1 MNNDVCV
8 CPSFSSYSSDRLAE
22 TALRVAAG
30 DDDFEFALLRDDNYK
45 EVSAAEFH
53 HDGPVFPVF
62 SRDLIQISRG
72 TEQSEQIPL
81 RKLFAEEDRDRAPS
95 CSSSE
100 EDELESVPAAA
111 LRQCEKSKST
121 GSASRRRWKIRDL
134 LLRRSRSDGKES
146 IVFLTPKRRGENPT
160 LRSPEKG
167 RGGEGPDSASA
178 AAREALYVRS
188 RAVKEGEKSRSYL
201 PYRRDLVGLFA
212 NVSFSRF

>member
-1 MNNDVCV
+1 MNSDVCV

-22 TALRVAAG
+22 IAIRVAG
-30 DDDFEFALLRDDNYK
+30 DDDFEFALLCDDNHK
-45 EVSAAEFH
+45 EVSAAEFL

-62 SRDLIQISRG
+62 SRDLIQISG
-72 TEQSEQIPL
+72 GAEQSEPIPL
-81 RKLFAEEDRDRAPS
+81 RKLFAEENRDRAPS

-134 LLRRSRSDGKES
+134 LLLRSRSDGKES
-146 IVFLTPKRRGENPT
+146 FVFLTPKRRGENPT
-160 LRSPEKG
+160 LRTPEKG
-167 RGGEGPDSASA
+167 RGGEGPDSAA
-178 AAREALYVRS
+178 AAHEAFYARS
-188 RAVKEGEKSRSYL
+188 RAVKEGEKRRSYL
-201 PYRRDLVGLFA
+201 PYRRDLVGFFG